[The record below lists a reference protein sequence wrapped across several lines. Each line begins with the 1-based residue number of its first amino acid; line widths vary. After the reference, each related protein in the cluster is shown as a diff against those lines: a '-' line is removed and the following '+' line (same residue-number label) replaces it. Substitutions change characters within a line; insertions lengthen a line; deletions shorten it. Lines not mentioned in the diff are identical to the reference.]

1 MRLRRLVLGPLALLA
16 LAQPAAA
23 DIREFTLPTQPAGP
37 SGITAGPDGNLWV
50 AAAGSD
56 RIARVTPTG
65 AITEF
70 VLVAGREPTDIT
82 MAGGRIFF
90 TARNG
95 DRIGRLDPSDANI
108 QGSISEFIVP
118 GAGSNP
124 TAIAAAPDGNLFFT
138 QPSSDQIGRMTPA
151 GVVTENG
158 SGGTSPTGIAAGPDG
173 GLWYTLRGESNIGRN
188 DTSNA
193 MTGQFNPPLVPGL
206 PSRFGNITSGPGG
219 ALWYV
224 DSGLDHV
231 RRITTAGGHSQF
243 AAPAG
248 SGLDGIAAGPDGAL
262 WLTAARSGKILRM
275 TTGGAVS
282 QYSLPSASSGPA
294 DIVAGPDGALWFTE
308 RLSGRVGRITTNTT
322 PDALPTGPRGP
333 AGPAGPSGP
342 GGPGG
347 PAGQSRLVL
356 VAFQVSP
363 RRPRGG
369 RRLRVRFA
377 ITGAAQ
383 TSLRVQRGRGR
394 ARTVARK
401 RVRRPGVTTIAWNGK
416 IARKRA
422 RRGRYTLTVRA
433 TANGRTVNSRLRVRL
448 R

>member
-1 MRLRRLVLGPLALLA
+1 MLLRRLVLGPIALFA
-16 LAQPAAA
+16 VAQPAAA
-23 DIREFTLPTQPAGP
+23 DVREFTLPTQPAGP
-37 SGITAGPDGNLWV
+37 AGITVGPDGNLWV
-50 AAAGSD
+50 AAARSD
-56 RIARVTPTG
+56 RIARVTPGG
-65 AITEF
+65 AVTEF
-70 VLVAGREPTDIT
+70 TLPAGREPTDIT
-82 MAGGRIFF
+82 TSGGLIYF
-90 TARNG
+90 TEREG
-95 DRIGRLDPSDANI
+95 DRIGRLDPAAGNI
-108 QGSISEFIVP
+108 QASISEFIVP
-118 GAGSNP
+118 GADSHP
-124 TAIAAAPDGNLFFT
+124 TAITPGPDGNVWFS
-138 QPSSDQIGRMTPA
+138 QPDGDQIGRITPA
-151 GVVTENG
+151 GVVTET
-158 SGGTSPTGIAAGPDG
+158 GGGDSPTGIVGGPDDG
-173 GLWYTLRGESNIGRN
+173 IWYTTAGDSQVLRSTTAMVLTNIFR
-188 DTSNA
+188 
-193 MTGQFNPPLVPGL
+193 PPGL
-206 PSRFGNITSGPGG
+206 PSVPSRFGNMTNGPDG

-231 RRITTAGGHSQF
+231 RRITTAGAHSQF

-248 SGLDGIAAGPDGAL
+248 SGLDGIATGPDGAL
-262 WLTAARSGKILRM
+262 WLTGARSGRIFRV

-282 QYSLPSASSGPA
+282 QYSLPNVHSGPT

-333 AGPAGPSGP
+333 AGPAGSP
-342 GGPGG
+342 GSAGPGG
-347 PAGQSRLVL
+347 PAGQSRVVL

-363 RRPRGG
+363 RRPRAG
-369 RRLRVRFA
+369 RRLRVRFV

-383 TSLRVQRGRGR
+383 TSLRVQRGRAR

-401 RVRRPGVTTIAWNGK
+401 RVRRAGVTTIAWNGK